1 MYSLAYLWPTRKP
14 LMKRTEPTPPPPAP
28 AWTFLTNHAHVL
40 LSVAKDP
47 AARVRDL
54 AAAVGIT
61 ERAVQRILA
70 ELEEAGYLTR
80 EREGRRNCY
89 EVCGDLPLRHPVE
102 QHRRVAELLALAQDL
117 PPRAA
122 RTAAKAAPVTARARR

>member
-1 MYSLAYLWPTRKP
+1 MI
-14 LMKRTEPTPPPPAP
+14 KRTPSPSPPASP

-40 LSVAKDP
+40 LSAAKDP
-47 AARVRDL
+47 AARVRDI

-80 EREGRRNCY
+80 ERNGRRSSY
-89 EVCGDLPLRHPVE
+89 EVDRDLPLRHPVE
-102 QHRRVAELLALAQDL
+102 QHRRIGELLALAG
-117 PPRAA
+117 PARAPRAKI
-122 RTAAKAAPVTARARR
+122 RG